1 MQKTGK
7 DGPNGGK
14 FEGHFEEEVSGLES
28 MRNYQAHDFMTKRMD
43 RYLSALK
50 QSVRHFTRWD
60 ILYDFIIVLSLLN
73 LTHDL
78 IYRIGGRSIVSGAMS
93 VGMISAFTLYF
104 SRLRDATDLLLSIP
118 KKALWQGFRK
128 TG

>member
-1 MQKTGK
+1 M
-7 DGPNGGK
+7 
-14 FEGHFEEEVSGLES
+14 ES
-28 MRNYQAHDFMTKRMD
+28 MRNDQAHDFMTKRMD

-104 SRLRDATDLLLSIP
+104 SRLRDVTDLLLSIP